1 MLDGEAIPDMLYVIL
16 FLAYAF
22 FPLVLAGYGAHIG
35 AAGTRNKKLRGRQ
48 LLLIW
53 GLAFGGVVVSGIAQ
67 YAAWHA
73 DTNRDTKEQLFRT
86 QTLDKLNLIIAEP
99 DSEKKKLTA
108 SDLKQQLEKQ
118 PSLQPTSNTS
128 HQERT
133 SVISAN
139 DISVVACNNPLKL
152 NTEIHSST
160 KFDGPQDCTLIIS
173 SDSKVMLK
181 NALLQIRVMPQRTVK
196 INTVP
201 PFTTVPDSPAGE
213 IENELLQIPIVQTVA
228 KGGVPFTVLL
238 ELPRSS
244 KRYGLRFQ
252 IITDDG
258 RMLGWWGVDII
269 PAHESG

>member
-1 MLDGEAIPDMLYVIL
+1 MDHPLLKLLVGGSAYAIIIGLVIAGLQFYGIINANLGEAC
-16 FLAYAF
+16 F
-22 FPLVLAGYGAHIG
+22 FGAWLVGIIG
-35 AAGTRNKKLRGRQ
+35 LVYFEYQWDTEVFTKVFVGVMV
-48 LLLIW
+48 LLLF
-53 GLAFGGVVVSGIAQ
+53 GAFLYRLNSW
-67 YAAWHA
+67 AAAHRPVENVPPA
-73 DTNRDTKEQLFRT
+73 LPQNG
-86 QTLDKLNLIIAEP
+86 
-99 DSEKKKLTA
+99 
-108 SDLKQQLEKQ
+108 
-118 PSLQPTSNTS
+118 LQPKPPSPKLPPIHHPTSQVLSPNDIRVDACSNTL
-128 HQERT
+128 
-133 SVISAN
+133 N
-139 DISVVACNNPLKL
+139 L

-160 KFDGPQDCTLIIS
+160 KFDGPQDCTLIIT

-181 NALLQIRVMPQRTVK
+181 NALLQIRVMPRTVK

-201 PFTTVPDSPAGE
+201 SFTPVPDSPDGE

-244 KRYGLRFQ
+244 KRYGLIFQ

>member
-1 MLDGEAIPDMLYVIL
+1 MLYVYL

-22 FPLVLAGYGAHIG
+22 FPLALAGYGAYLATIG
-35 AAGTRNKKLRGRQ
+35 LENGKLRTRA
-48 LLLIW
+48 LCIIW
-53 GLAFGGVVVSGIAQ
+53 GLAVMGVVLSGVSQ
-67 YAAWHA
+67 WVSYRA
-73 DTNRDTKEQLFRT
+73 DNRRDLNQTTFQN
-86 QTLDKLNLIIAEP
+86 QTLEKLDKIIAEP
-99 DSEKKKLTA
+99 DSAKKIMEA
-108 SDLKQQLEKQ
+108 NNLKQQLEQ
-118 PSLQPTSNTS
+118 HSSLQPTSNTS
-128 HQERT
+128 HPERPP
-133 SVISAN
+133 VISPN
-139 DISVVACNNPLKL
+139 DISVVACSNPLKL

-181 NALLQIRVMPQRTVK
+181 NALLQIRVMPRTIK
-196 INTVP
+196 IDTAP
-201 PFTTVPDSPAGE
+201 PFIPVPDSPSGE
-213 IENELLQIPIVQTVA
+213 TGDILHQIPIVQTVA

-258 RMLGWWGVDII
+258 RMLGWWALDII